1 MTSPPGPWSPPSQPS
16 PGQAAQGTIRLTIQ
30 GSELTTNLVAPT
42 LRVNGWPVAS
52 RYGTQDLPVWAGRN
66 HLDLETQWMR
76 TYGQA
81 GLDVDV
87 APGQVV
93 QVWYAAPF
101 HQFARGAIGLEK
113 QRRPGAGFLWG
124 LLAVVV
130 VTVVLVVA
138 GSLAG

>member
-1 MTSPPGPWSPPSQPS
+1 MTSQHGPEPSAGQPA

-66 HLDLETQWMR
+66 HLDLEVQWMR

-81 GLDVDV
+81 GIDVEV
-87 APGQVV
+87 GPGEVV

-101 HQFARGAIGLEK
+101 HQFTGGAIGFEK
-113 QRRPGAGFLWG
+113 QRKPGAGFLWG
-124 LLAVVV
+124 LLAVIVLL
-130 VTVVLVVA
+130 VVLVGVL
-138 GSLAG
+138 GG